1 MKAELTTG
9 SIGWTLARLTIYM
22 IFGFFAT
29 IAFNLVDTW
38 FVAKLGTKELAAM
51 GFIFPVVM
59 IIGAI
64 AIGLGV
70 GTSALVSRTIGEGN
84 QQGVR
89 RLTTDALALSVVVVL
104 LFVVIGFLTIH
115 PVFRLLGASP
125 EILKLIRIYMLIW
138 YPGMIFLVIPMV
150 GNNAIRATGDM
161 KFPSL
166 IMMFSVFVNLGLDPL
181 LIFGIGPFPRWG
193 LAGAAVATVVSRAL
207 TLVLM
212 LFVLHKR
219 HHMLSFDW
227 PGLRALV
234 QSWKSILNLSI
245 PASGS
250 NLVRPLG
257 VAVVTGIVAR
267 FGPEAV
273 AGYGVCIRVETL
285 ALMVLISLSTV
296 LSPFAGQN
304 LGADRLDRVQGA
316 IHRSQLFSLCWGGFS
331 AVVLFL
337 LARPIAHMFSR
348 DPEVIGTIVL
358 YLRIVPAVYGFRGVF
373 GLSNAVLNVLK
384 RAWDAMGLS
393 VIQMFALLV
402 PGAFIGA
409 KLWGLAGLFGLSAL
423 SWFFA
428 SLMSV
433 WWLTR
438 GIKMLTR
445 AAPQSGEC

>member
-9 SIGWTLARLTIYM
+9 SIGRTLARLTTYM

-89 RLTTDALALSVVVVL
+89 RLTTDAMTLSVLGVL
-104 LFVVIGFLTIH
+104 LFIIIGLLTIR
-115 PVFRLLGASP
+115 PVFTMLGASP

-161 KFPSL
+161 KFPSI
-166 IMMFSVFVNLGLDPL
+166 IMIFSVFVNLVMDPL

-193 LAGAAVATVVSRAL
+193 IAGAAAATVVARAL

-219 HHMLSFDW
+219 HHMLSMDW
-227 PGLRALV
+227 PGFRAMV
-234 QSWKSILNLSI
+234 QSWKSILNVSI
-245 PASGS
+245 PAVGS
-250 NLVRPLG
+250 NLIRPLG

-296 LSPFAGQN
+296 LSPFVGQN
-304 LGADRLDRVQGA
+304 LGAGLLGRVQGA
-316 IHRSQLFSLCWGGFS
+316 IRRSQLFSLGWGGFS
-331 AVVLFL
+331 AITLFL

-348 DPEVIGTIVL
+348 DPEVIRTIVL
-358 YLRIVPAVYGFRGVF
+358 YLRVVPVVYGFRGVF

-384 RAWDAMGLS
+384 RAWDVMALS
-393 VIQMFALLV
+393 IIQMFALLI
-402 PGAFIGA
+402 PGALLGA
-409 KLWGLAGLFGLSAL
+409 KYWGLTGLFGLSAL

-428 SLMSV
+428 SMMSA
-433 WWLTR
+433 WWLAR
-438 GIKMLTR
+438 SMKKLDW
-445 AAPQSGEC
+445 PDV

>member
-9 SIGWTLARLTIYM
+9 PIGRTLARLTTYM

-64 AIGLGV
+64 AIGLGI

-89 RLTTDALALSVVVVL
+89 RLTTDALALSVLAVL
-104 LFVVIGFLTIH
+104 LFIIIGLLTIR
-115 PVFRLLGASP
+115 PVFTLLGASP
-125 EILKLIRIYMLIW
+125 EILKLIRVYMLIW
-138 YPGMIFLVIPMV
+138 YPGMLFLVIPMV

-161 KFPSL
+161 KFPSI
-166 IMMFSVFVNLGLDPL
+166 IMIFSVFVNLGMDPL

-193 LAGAAVATVVSRAL
+193 LAGAAAATVVARAL

-227 PGLRALV
+227 PGLHTV
-234 QSWKSILNLSI
+234 IQSWKSVLNVSI
-245 PASGS
+245 PAAGS
-250 NLVRPLG
+250 NLIRPLG
-257 VAVVTGIVAR
+257 VTVVTGIVAR

-273 AGYGVCIRVETL
+273 AGYGVCTRVETL
-285 ALMVLISLSTV
+285 ALMVLIALSTV
-296 LSPFAGQN
+296 LSPFVGQN
-304 LGADRLDRVQGA
+304 LGAGRLDRVQGA
-316 IHRSQLFSLCWGGFS
+316 IHRSQLFSLGWGGFS
-331 AVVLFL
+331 AIILFL

-348 DPEVIGTIVL
+348 DAEVVRTIVV
-358 YLRIVPAVYGFRGVF
+358 YLRIVPVVYGFRGIF

-384 RAWDAMGLS
+384 RAWDVMALS
-393 VIQMFALLV
+393 VIQMFVLLI
-402 PGAFIGA
+402 PGAIVGA
-409 KLWGLAGLFGLSAL
+409 KLWGLTGLFGLSAL
-423 SWFFA
+423 SWFFS
-428 SLMSV
+428 SLISA
-433 WWLTR
+433 WWLAR
-438 GIKMLTR
+438 GMKKLIR
-445 AAPQSGEC
+445 NNG

>member
-9 SIGWTLARLTIYM
+9 PIGRTLARLTTYM

-64 AIGLGV
+64 AIGLGI

-89 RLTTDALALSVVVVL
+89 RLTTDALALSVLAVL
-104 LFVVIGFLTIH
+104 LFIIIGLLTIR
-115 PVFRLLGASP
+115 PVFTLLGASP
-125 EILKLIRIYMLIW
+125 EILKLIRVYMLIW
-138 YPGMIFLVIPMV
+138 YPGMLFLVIPMV

-161 KFPSL
+161 KFPSI
-166 IMMFSVFVNLGLDPL
+166 IMIFSVFVNLGMDPL

-193 LAGAAVATVVSRAL
+193 LAGAAAATVVARAL

-227 PGLRALV
+227 PGLHTV
-234 QSWKSILNLSI
+234 IQSWKSVLNVSI
-245 PASGS
+245 PAAGS
-250 NLVRPLG
+250 NLIRPLG
-257 VAVVTGIVAR
+257 VTVVTGIVAR

-273 AGYGVCIRVETL
+273 AGYGVCTRVETL
-285 ALMVLISLSTV
+285 ALMVLIALSTV
-296 LSPFAGQN
+296 LSPFVGQN
-304 LGADRLDRVQGA
+304 LGAGRLDRVQGA
-316 IHRSQLFSLCWGGFS
+316 IHRSQLFSLGWGGFS
-331 AVVLFL
+331 AIILFL

-348 DPEVIGTIVL
+348 DAEVVRTIVV
-358 YLRIVPAVYGFRGVF
+358 YLRIVPVVYGFRGVF

-384 RAWDAMGLS
+384 RAWDVMALS
-393 VIQMFALLV
+393 VIQMFVLLI
-402 PGAFIGA
+402 PGAIVGA
-409 KLWGLAGLFGLSAL
+409 KLWGLTGLFGLSAL
-423 SWFFA
+423 SWFFS
-428 SLMSV
+428 SLISA
-433 WWLTR
+433 WWLAR
-438 GIKMLTR
+438 GMKKLIR
-445 AAPQSGEC
+445 NNG

>member
-9 SIGWTLARLTIYM
+9 PIGWTLARLTTYM

-38 FVAKLGTKELAAM
+38 FVAKLGTNELAAM

-64 AIGLGV
+64 AIGLGI
-70 GTSALVSRTIGEGN
+70 GTSALISRAIGEGN
-84 QQGVR
+84 QEGVR
-89 RLTTDALALSVVVVL
+89 RLTTDSLTLALGVVL
-104 LFVVIGFLTIH
+104 LFVVVGLLTIN
-115 PVFRLLGASP
+115 PIFRMLGASP

-138 YPGMIFLVIPMV
+138 YPGMMFLVIPMV

-161 KFPSL
+161 KFPSI
-166 IMMFSVFVNLGLDPL
+166 IMMFSVFVNLGMDPL

-193 LAGAAVATVVSRAL
+193 LAGAAAATVVARAL

-212 LFVLHKR
+212 LFVLQKR
-219 HHMLSFDW
+219 HRMLSFDW
-227 PGLRALV
+227 PGFPAMV

-245 PASGS
+245 PAAGS
-250 NLVRPLG
+250 NLIRPLG

-273 AGYGVCIRVETL
+273 AGYGVCTRVETL

-296 LSPFAGQN
+296 LSPFVGQN
-304 LGADRLDRVQGA
+304 LGAGLLHRVRGA
-316 IHRSQLFSLCWGGFS
+316 IRRSQLFSLGWGAFS
-331 AVVLFL
+331 AVVLFIT
-337 LARPIAHMFSR
+337 ARPIAHMFSQ
-348 DPEVIGTIVL
+348 DTEVVKTIVL
-358 YLRIVPAVYGFRGVF
+358 YLRIVPIVYGFRGVF

-384 RAWDAMGLS
+384 RAWDAMALS
-393 VIQMFALLV
+393 VIQMFVLLI
-402 PGAFIGA
+402 PGAVLGA

-423 SWFFA
+423 SFVFA
-428 SLMSV
+428 SGMSA
-433 WWLTR
+433 WWLAR
-438 GIKMLTR
+438 QMKIQARL
-445 AAPQSGEC
+445 EL